1 MVDASSTQGHYRPR
15 RRAQILDGM
24 THLRSLLSAIALAAG
39 VLALAP
45 AAHAHPLGYSDPS
58 EPGLHP
64 SDDIVSAAV
73 THWTSSLPTVG
84 PPPVTV
90 EHAITTAAAYGSRP
104 CLEIRTGPG
113 RYRVCSTAIKSLS
126 TIGTPTVGT
135 AVVTESQ
142 PGTVTYR
149 FSLAAIGNPA
159 SYEWGAWARND
170 VSWMYIG
177 DDILDGTWHRHV
189 IRHELFPAQ

>member
-1 MVDASSTQGHYRPR
+1 MVDVTSTQGDYRPC
-15 RRAQILDGM
+15 RRARILGRM
-24 THLRSLLSAIALAAG
+24 TLPRSLLSALALAAG
-39 VLALAP
+39 ALALAP
-45 AAHAHPLGYSDPS
+45 AAHGHPLGYSDPS

-64 SDDIVSAAV
+64 SDDIISAAI
-73 THWTSSLPTVG
+73 THRTSPLPTVG

-90 EHAITTAAAYGSRP
+90 EHAITTKAAYGSRP

-113 RYRVCSTAIKSLS
+113 RYRVCSTEIKSLS
-126 TIGTPTVGT
+126 TIGQPTVGT

-149 FSLAAIGNPA
+149 FSLGAIGNPA

-170 VSWMYIG
+170 VSLMYIG

-189 IRHELFPAQ
+189 FRHELFPAQ

>member
-1 MVDASSTQGHYRPR
+1 MTRP
-15 RRAQILDGM
+15 
-24 THLRSLLSAIALAAG
+24 RSLLSAIALAAG
-39 VLALAP
+39 ALALAP

-64 SDDIVSAAV
+64 SDDIVAAAV

-104 CLEIRTGPG
+104 CLELRTASD
-113 RYRVCSTAIKSLS
+113 RFRVCNTAIKRLS

-135 AVVTESQ
+135 AQVTESQ

-149 FSLAAIGNPA
+149 FSLGAIGNPA
-159 SYEWGAWARND
+159 SYEWGAWARNN
-170 VSWMYIG
+170 VSWRYPG
-177 DDILDGTWHRHV
+177 DDILDGTWFRHV
-189 IRHELFPAQ
+189 VRFELSPATQ